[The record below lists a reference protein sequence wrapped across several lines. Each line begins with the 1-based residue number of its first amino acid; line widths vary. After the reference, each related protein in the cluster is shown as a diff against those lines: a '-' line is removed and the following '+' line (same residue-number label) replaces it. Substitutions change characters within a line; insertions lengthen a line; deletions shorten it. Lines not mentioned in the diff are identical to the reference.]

1 MSARRWF
8 VGGIAAVAAVPVA
21 VAIAAP
27 GDLTRVS
34 VKNDGGQSATGGFR
48 GVTSGNGRYVAFLSA
63 ENLTGVPTGGKVQLF
78 VRDRTTG
85 STVLASTSVG
95 GVPAN
100 ENVEFGEPFNP
111 YIDISADGRYVV
123 FASAATNLVD
133 ADTNAKIDVF
143 RKNLATAGMLRL
155 SVTSAGEQGNQDSTD
170 PSVSG
175 DGSRTVFRT
184 AATNILPGVSTFGV
198 ALHDTVSSTTT
209 LVSSNTAGV
218 QANDF
223 AERPTISADGSTAA
237 FEGGPMTTNLYPNDN
252 NATNDIIVKNLAT
265 GAAVPAG
272 VIVGATTLE
281 GNDVKGGNAPD
292 LSGTGRYVVFQT
304 SGILDAVNDTN
315 AQNDVYRRDV
325 QTGTT
330 TLLSARNGLDGS
342 GGASASTAAISADG
356 ERGAFASD
364 STNLITT
371 DTNAATDVFARTLAT
386 KVTVRLSERADGSAT
401 TQGSETASL
410 SGDGGLGVF
419 TGQGAFAADDTN
431 GATDDVYVKELA
443 PTDTAVELPTLTQTG
458 GTVPEDPSGIAS
470 LIINGQVVRPNADRT
485 FTTPPSTE
493 RCGGIDLRILDGAGN
508 ERIYIVTPQCV
519 KPPDVLIP
527 KLTLAATVQR
537 RGVKA
542 TITSNAKG
550 RAKVYL
556 QRAIRR
562 NGKIVYIRSGVI
574 RVVTVKVGKTT
585 VTLARPKRRGTYR
598 LRVVGTLTGNKT
610 YTASRLVRIR

>member
-34 VKNDGGQSATGGFR
+34 VKNDGSQSATGGFR

-184 AATNILPGVSTFGV
+184 AATNILPGVVTQGV
-198 ALHDTVSSTTT
+198 ALRDTVANTTT

-252 NATNDIIVKNLAT
+252 NAANDIIVKNARQP
-265 GAAVPAG
+265 GPQYRPA
-272 VIVGATTLE
+272 
-281 GNDVKGGNAPD
+281 
-292 LSGTGRYVVFQT
+292 S
-304 SGILDAVNDTN
+304 
-315 AQNDVYRRDV
+315 
-325 QTGTT
+325 
-330 TLLSARNGLDGS
+330 
-342 GGASASTAAISADG
+342 
-356 ERGAFASD
+356 
-364 STNLITT
+364 
-371 DTNAATDVFARTLAT
+371 
-386 KVTVRLSERADGSAT
+386 
-401 TQGSETASL
+401 
-410 SGDGGLGVF
+410 
-419 TGQGAFAADDTN
+419 
-431 GATDDVYVKELA
+431 
-443 PTDTAVELPTLTQTG
+443 
-458 GTVPEDPSGIAS
+458 
-470 LIINGQVVRPNADRT
+470 
-485 FTTPPSTE
+485 
-493 RCGGIDLRILDGAGN
+493 
-508 ERIYIVTPQCV
+508 
-519 KPPDVLIP
+519 
-527 KLTLAATVQR
+527 
-537 RGVKA
+537 
-542 TITSNAKG
+542 
-550 RAKVYL
+550 
-556 QRAIRR
+556 
-562 NGKIVYIRSGVI
+562 
-574 RVVTVKVGKTT
+574 
-585 VTLARPKRRGTYR
+585 
-598 LRVVGTLTGNKT
+598 
-610 YTASRLVRIR
+610 